1 MYFKQIIAEG
11 LGCFSYVI
19 GCPMARQCV
28 VVDPKRD
35 IQEYLD
41 ISQQEGMKITH
52 IIETHIHADH
62 VSGNQELRSVTGAD
76 IYFHESAP
84 VKFPHKNLKEGDII
98 EFGNVRLEILHTPG
112 HTPHSISI
120 LVSDLSRSEEPWI
133 ILTGDLLFVGD
144 IGRPDLAGEEILD
157 EQIRN
162 LYESL
167 YYKLGRFPGRI
178 EVFPAHGQGSLCG
191 GGMSAKT
198 SSTIGFERHNN
209 PLLQME
215 SLDEFVKKVKEIG
228 FPPRPKSFSKIIEI
242 NATGASLLE
251 RCPSV
256 RRLDPVQF
264 KELMKNG
271 AVVIDT
277 RDSLAFGGGHI
288 PGSINIG
295 FEKGLA
301 NWVGMAVEPGSDILL
316 IVNSEAQYNE
326 MCVHL
331 HRIGYDNIIGYL
343 YGGMNAWQIMGFE
356 IDHLPQISVHEL
368 KRKLEMKQIK
378 YLVDVRTYPEWEQFH
393 IGGAVHI
400 PLSEILE
407 GKVDLPKDQ
416 EIVTYCRSGY
426 RGNIAASHMKRLGFK
441 DVKNLSGAI
450 TAWVNAGYPVV
461 RD

>member
-41 ISQQEGMKITH
+41 ISQQEGMRITH

-84 VKFPHKNLKEGDII
+84 VKFPHSDLKEGDII

-157 EQIRN
+157 EQIKN

-242 NATGASLLE
+242 NASGAPLLE
-251 RCPSV
+251 KCPSV

-264 KELMKNG
+264 KELMKKG

-301 NWVGMAVEPGSDILL
+301 NWVGMAVEPGSEILL
-316 IVNSEAQYNE
+316 VVNSEEQYNE

-331 HRIGYDNIIGYL
+331 HRIGYDNILGYL
-343 YGGMNAWQIMGFE
+343 YGGMNAWQIVGFE

-368 KRKLEMKQIK
+368 KMRLEMKKIS
-378 YLVDVRTYPEWEQFH
+378 YLIDVRTKPEWEQFH
-393 IGGAVHI
+393 IEGAIHI

-407 GKVDLPKDQ
+407 GKVNLPKDQ

-426 RGNIAASHMKRLGFK
+426 RGNIAASHMKRLGFEN
-441 DVKNLSGAI
+441 VKNLSGAI
-450 TAWVNAGYPVV
+450 TAWINAGYPVV

>member
-11 LGCFSYVI
+11 LGCFSYLI

-28 VVDPKRD
+28 IVDPKRD

-62 VSGNQELRSVTGAD
+62 VSGNQELSSITGAD
-76 IYFHESAP
+76 IYYHESAP
-84 VKFPHKNLKEGDII
+84 VKFEHKTLKEGDVI
-98 EFGNVRLEILHTPG
+98 EFGNMRLEILHTPG

-144 IGRPDLAGEEILD
+144 IGRPDLAGEEVLD

-162 LYESL
+162 LYDSL
-167 YYKLGRFPGRI
+167 YNKLGKFPGRI
-178 EVFPAHGQGSLCG
+178 ELFPAHGQGSLCG

-198 SSTIGFERHNN
+198 SSTLGFERHNN
-209 PLLQME
+209 PLLQLN
-215 SLDEFVKKVKEIG
+215 SLDEFVSRIKETG

-242 NATGASLLE
+242 NTNGAPLLE
-251 RCPSV
+251 RCPAK
-256 RRLDPVQF
+256 RGLDPVQF
-264 KELMKNG
+264 REYMKQG
-271 AVVIDT
+271 AIVIDA

-288 PGSINIG
+288 KGSINIG

-316 IVNSEAQYNE
+316 IVNSEEEYNE
-326 MCVHL
+326 MCIHL
-331 HRIGYDNIIGYL
+331 HRIGYDNILGYL
-343 YGGMNAWQIMGFE
+343 YGGMSVWQIMGFE
-356 IDHLPQISVHEL
+356 IEHLLQISVHEL
-368 KRKLEMKQIK
+368 KNRLDNKDVK
-378 YLVDVRTYPEWEQFH
+378 YLVDVRTDPEWERFH
-393 IGGAVHI
+393 IDSAIHV
-400 PLSEILE
+400 PLARILE
-407 GKVDLPKDQ
+407 GNIELPKDQ
-416 EIVTYCRSGY
+416 EIVVYCRSGY

-441 DVKNLSGAI
+441 DVKNLLGAI
-450 TAWVNAGYPVV
+450 TAWINAGYPVV
-461 RD
+461 S